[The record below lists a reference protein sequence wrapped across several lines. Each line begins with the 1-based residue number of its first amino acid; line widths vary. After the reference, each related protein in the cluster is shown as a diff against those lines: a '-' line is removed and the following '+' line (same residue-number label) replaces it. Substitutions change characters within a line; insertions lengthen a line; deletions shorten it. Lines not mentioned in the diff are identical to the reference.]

1 MTITLRGTKGS
12 ALTHNEL
19 DGNFTDLD
27 TNKLALTD
35 ISVTQA
41 TASGSGTL
49 TYDNSTGVFTYTP
62 PDLSASGYTD
72 ADVTTFLNG
81 NLDTT
86 IIPDASNTYDFGTS
100 TQDPNNGEYSGTY
113 FRSMYMKGGIYW
125 AGADPVYQLAGL
137 TYDATNNAIGT
148 DVGLKASTLINP
160 SSYLTISA
168 GGNGTVYWSDNT
180 GGATIAISQ
189 SNGNGEMQFVDGVNT
204 NGPRM
209 SVDKD
214 QPNMSVGAKV
224 HKAVAS
230 VFTGA
235 STQVVFNDGM
245 YFAAGSP
252 VVFSNIGGTTQLNG
266 NTYYVDVDGSLYT
279 DAAMSTALD
288 SSAFGAYTSGG
299 TAIIDSKATMSLPV
313 IHSAP
318 TTPRSGMMAVA
329 DGTNWNPTA
338 TGTETLVVYLGGAWR
353 TVANA

>member
-72 ADVTTFLNG
+72 ANVTTFLNG
-81 NLDTT
+81 NLDTN
-86 IIPDASNTYDFGTS
+86 IIADTDNTYDLGVS

-113 FRSMYMKGGIYW
+113 FRSMYLKGGIYW
-125 AGADPVYQLAGL
+125 AGADPVFSLTGL
-137 TYDATNNAIGT
+137 TFDAVNQAIGT
-148 DVGLKASTLINP
+148 DGGLKASTFMNP
-160 SSYLTISA
+160 DSYLTIAAGSNGTIFLNDNTA
-168 GGNGTVYWSDNT
+168 GGTM
-180 GGATIAISQ
+180 AILQ
-189 SNGNGEMQFVDGVNT
+189 SNGAGALQFVDGANY

-209 SVDKD
+209 SVDTD
-214 QPNMSVGAKV
+214 QPNMSIGAKV
-224 HKAVAS
+224 TKAVAS

-245 YFAAGSP
+245 YYAPGST

-266 NTYYVDVDGSLYT
+266 NTYYINETGDLFT

-288 SSAFGAYTSGG
+288 STAFGAYTSGG
-299 TAIIDSKATMSLPV
+299 TGVIDSKATMSLPV